1 VLREAPDLTVDLA
14 CDHRPHDGPG
24 PRSILP
30 VAHLVALASNLTAV
44 LAVIPVRDGAP
55 PAGALEAAD
64 ECGRRA
70 LLIGQQVASATAHLS
85 GEVILC
91 EVGEY
96 RPGAW
101 ADALARALVDE
112 AIIVLPASPDGR
124 DLGPRLAA
132 ALDRP
137 FFAAATEITERTVVV
152 PRDGGRVM
160 HTMPAPPRLV
170 ATLQVGIRG
179 HEPDGG
185 PTTVTSLQLDLEP
198 AAGAIADAHVERVL
212 APDAAT
218 IDLAEAGRIVGGG
231 AGLRSAEQF
240 EQLADLGARLG
251 ASIGATRVIT
261 DRGWVGHERQI
272 GTTGVVVAP
281 ELYLAFGISGA
292 VQHTSGLGHPDHVIS
307 VNVDAHCPMMHLADL
322 AVVAD
327 ANEVLTELLALVG
340 PAEAQAGAATLEA
353 ARTDG

>member
-1 VLREAPDLTVDLA
+1 
-14 CDHRPHDGPG
+14 
-24 PRSILP
+24 
-30 VAHLVALASNLTAV
+30 V
-44 LAVIPVRDGAP
+44 LAVIPVRDGAL
-55 PAGALEAAD
+55 PAGAIEADD

-70 LLIGQQVASATAHLS
+70 LLIGHRVDHATAHLS
-85 GEVILC
+85 GEVVLC

-101 ADALARALVDE
+101 ADALARVLAHE
-112 AIIVLPASPDGR
+112 PIIVLPASPDGR

-137 FFAAATEITERTVVV
+137 FFAGATEITDRTVVV
-152 PRDGGRVM
+152 PCDGGRVM
-160 HTMPAPPRLV
+160 HTMPAPPQLV

-179 HEPDGG
+179 HEPAGDA
-185 PTTVTSLQLDLEP
+185 PTVTSMQLDLEP
-198 AAGAIADAHVERVL
+198 VGGSIADAHVERVL

-231 AGLRSAEQF
+231 AGLSSSARF
-240 EQLADLGARLG
+240 EQLAELGDRLG
-251 ASIGATRVIT
+251 ASVGATRVIT

-307 VNVDAHCPMMHLADL
+307 VNVDAHCPMMQLADL
-322 AVVAD
+322 GVVAD
-327 ANEVLTELLALVG
+327 ANEVLTELLALL
-340 PAEAQAGAATLEA
+340 ASSEARSDA
-353 ARTDG
+353 

>member
-1 VLREAPDLTVDLA
+1 M
-14 CDHRPHDGPG
+14 
-24 PRSILP
+24 
-30 VAHLVALASNLTAV
+30 
-44 LAVIPVRDGAP
+44 LAVIPVRDGAL
-55 PAGALEAAD
+55 PAGAIEAAD

-70 LLIGQQVASATAHLS
+70 LLVGHQVEHAMAHLS
-85 GEVILC
+85 GEVVLC
-91 EVGEY
+91 EVGDY

-112 AIIVLPASPDGR
+112 PIIVLPASPDGR

-132 ALDRP
+132 TLDRP
-137 FFAAATEITERTVVV
+137 FFAGATEITDRTVVV
-152 PRDGGRVM
+152 PRDGGRAM

-179 HEPDGG
+179 HEPAGDA
-185 PTTVTSLQLDLEP
+185 PTISSMSLDLEP
-198 AAGAIADAHVERVL
+198 ADGSIADAHVERVL

-231 AGLRSAEQF
+231 AGLRSSAQF
-240 EQLADLGARLG
+240 EQLAELGDRLG
-251 ASIGATRVIT
+251 ASVGATRVIT

-307 VNVDAHCPMMHLADL
+307 VNVDAHCPMMQLADL
-322 AVVAD
+322 GVVAD
-327 ANEVLTELLALVG
+327 ANEVLTELLALLAPSPDRSAG
-340 PAEAQAGAATLEA
+340 HAAET
-353 ARTDG
+353 RSDG